1 MAVNAGDGLSETR
14 QYSTLREWAYRRL
27 REMIVTGELGP
38 GETIRE
44 GPLSERLE
52 ISKSPLREALR
63 QLHQEGLIVTV
74 SNKGSKVASLTEED
88 IREIYQLRE
97 YTEALAGRLACQRR
111 TPEQI
116 AALRANVAALAESV
130 GRDSHREVAERDI
143 AFHLLLAQIAGHR
156 RLLRIQEN
164 LQTEMLRLVMRQFAD
179 WGEVAETDAAVK
191 HAAIVD
197 ALEAGDAD
205 LVEARIR
212 EHIRQGKYFRR
223 AAIEGGWHAAD
234 GRASDGAAVAGDGV
248 PPPGSQPG
256 PPVVAAGTR
265 RRTT

>member
-1 MAVNAGDGLSETR
+1 MALDTADGRTETR
-14 QYSTLREWAYRRL
+14 QYSTLREWAYRHL
-27 REMIVTGELGP
+27 REMIVSGELAP

-44 GPLSERLE
+44 GPLSDRLE

-63 QLHQEGLIVTV
+63 QLHQEGLIVTI

-130 GRDSHREVAERDI
+130 GRDSHRQVAEHDI
-143 AFHLLLAQIAGHR
+143 AFHLLLAQIADHR

-164 LQTEMLRLVMRQFAD
+164 LQTETLRLVMRQFAD
-179 WGEVAETDAAVK
+179 WGEMAETDAAVK

-197 ALEAGDAD
+197 AIEAGDAD

-223 AAIEGGWHAAD
+223 AAIEGDWFPVAD
-234 GRASDGAAVAGDGV
+234 GHPPAANATDDAVPAGHR
-248 PPPGSQPG
+248 P
-256 PPVVAAGTR
+256 A
-265 RRTT
+265 